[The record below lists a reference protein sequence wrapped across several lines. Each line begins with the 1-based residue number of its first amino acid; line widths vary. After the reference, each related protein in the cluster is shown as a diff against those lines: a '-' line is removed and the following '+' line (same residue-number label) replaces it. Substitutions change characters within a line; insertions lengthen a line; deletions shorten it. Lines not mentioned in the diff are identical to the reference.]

1 MPFSRRAEAE
11 ADLIGLKLMALA
23 GYNAEKAPETFRRL
37 GAMEV
42 GGKMANMAGSNTAR
56 MVLQAR
62 AAAPGILNLN
72 MDPCPG
78 QTARCAWAC
87 MTMCALKSVRCH
99 LRAYDCL
106 AQQLQ

>member
-62 AAAPGILNLN
+62 AAAPWKLKV
-72 MDPCPG
+72 DSKPRPG
-78 QTARCAWAC
+78 QTACSA
-87 MTMCALKSVRCH
+87 
-99 LRAYDCL
+99 
-106 AQQLQ
+106 

>member
-62 AAAPGILNLN
+62 AATLN
-72 MDPCPG
+72 PVSAQPPAAHG
-78 QTARCAWAC
+78 RARQCVHSP
-87 MTMCALKSVRCH
+87 L
-99 LRAYDCL
+99 
-106 AQQLQ
+106 

>member
-23 GYNAEKAPETFRRL
+23 GYNAGKAPETFRRL

-62 AAAPGILNLN
+62 TASPRNLNLN
-72 MDPCPG
+72 VDSVL
-78 QTARCAWAC
+78 ARPPAA
-87 MTMCALKSVRCH
+87 H
-99 LRAYDCL
+99 GL
-106 AQQLQ
+106 ARPHVHSPL